1 MQKQCTVD
9 LWTAGYAG
17 SRLTAS
23 ARSPMDKPWTTLCVA
38 HRLPTGRRLPTS
50 STVLKPIVIKS
61 GKVKTKT
68 PAPALAYS
76 SPVAVQTTGTTADH
90 PRNLE
95 SFARCFTFLGGML
108 PDIDHPKSW
117 LGSKIPVLPT
127 LLYESTGHR
136 GATHSLLVMLVL
148 VAAIWVGCQAF
159 AVNEVVSSLLV
170 CGFLIG
176 YGMHLL
182 GDFFSNKGVPL
193 LWPLPAKFGFSV
205 CATASATERLI
216 TVGMVFLAG
225 GVLAMQYLIATPSG

>member
-76 SPVAVQTTGTTADH
+76 SPVAVQTTGTTALKGN
-90 PRNLE
+90 PVRAE
-95 SFARCFTFLGGML
+95 SSIPGLPPQLSSASILPIFATGRVPGRRGKALSREPGDLPQRPSNHQWDGVSLAKGICMSAFLPAHACL
-108 PDIDHPKSW
+108 PPA
-117 LGSKIPVLPT
+117 
-127 LLYESTGHR
+127 R
-136 GATHSLLVMLVL
+136 AAGAA
-148 VAAIWVGCQAF
+148 VAAPRLLRTAPAQEPPRASSYPRQPRLCQRPRP
-159 AVNEVVSSLLV
+159 
-170 CGFLIG
+170 
-176 YGMHLL
+176 
-182 GDFFSNKGVPL
+182 DRP
-193 LWPLPAKFGFSV
+193 
-205 CATASATERLI
+205 
-216 TVGMVFLAG
+216 
-225 GVLAMQYLIATPSG
+225 

>member
-76 SPVAVQTTGTTADH
+76 SPVAVQTTGTTAYIEVFYNRQRQH
-90 PRNLE
+90 STLGYKSPIQFLE
-95 SFARCFTFLGGML
+95 SW
-108 PDIDHPKSW
+108 ISEQHQEK
-117 LGSKIPVLPT
+117 
-127 LLYESTGHR
+127 
-136 GATHSLLVMLVL
+136 L
-148 VAAIWVGCQAF
+148 VA
-159 AVNEVVSSLLV
+159 
-170 CGFLIG
+170 
-176 YGMHLL
+176 
-182 GDFFSNKGVPL
+182 
-193 LWPLPAKFGFSV
+193 
-205 CATASATERLI
+205 
-216 TVGMVFLAG
+216 
-225 GVLAMQYLIATPSG
+225 

>member
-76 SPVAVQTTGTTADH
+76 SPVAVQTTGTTAT
-90 PRNLE
+90 
-95 SFARCFTFLGGML
+95 FAPIRVNWGHIWGHFMKAPDDMNSEIKPSSQHFLFN
-108 PDIDHPKSW
+108 
-117 LGSKIPVLPT
+117 V
-127 LLYESTGHR
+127 
-136 GATHSLLVMLVL
+136 
-148 VAAIWVGCQAF
+148 
-159 AVNEVVSSLLV
+159 
-170 CGFLIG
+170 
-176 YGMHLL
+176 
-182 GDFFSNKGVPL
+182 
-193 LWPLPAKFGFSV
+193 
-205 CATASATERLI
+205 
-216 TVGMVFLAG
+216 
-225 GVLAMQYLIATPSG
+225 

>member
-1 MQKQCTVD
+1 MTYQSHLVWAATGAIA
-9 LWTAGYAG
+9 LWPYAPP
-17 SRLTAS
+17 RQI
-23 ARSPMDKPWTTLCVA
+23 DDF
-38 HRLPTGRRLPTS
+38 
-50 STVLKPIVIKS
+50 
-61 GKVKTKT
+61 
-68 PAPALAYS
+68 PAFGVWMAMA
-76 SPVAVQTTGTTADH
+76 
-90 PRNLE
+90 
-95 SFARCFTFLGGML
+95 FLGGML

-193 LWPLPAKFGFSV
+193 LWPMPAKFGFSV